1 MDRLDSFN
9 LKKVILIKLDIE
21 GHEFEAL
28 SGSKNTIIKNNYS
41 LIIFKAWQ
49 RKEFKKNNKTFFFK
63 KVEI

>member
-28 SGSKNTIIKNNYS
+28 LGAKNTIIKNNYP
-41 LIIFKAWQ
+41 LIIFEAWQ
-49 RKEFKKNNKTFFFK
+49 RKEFKKKNNKTFFF
-63 KVEI
+63 